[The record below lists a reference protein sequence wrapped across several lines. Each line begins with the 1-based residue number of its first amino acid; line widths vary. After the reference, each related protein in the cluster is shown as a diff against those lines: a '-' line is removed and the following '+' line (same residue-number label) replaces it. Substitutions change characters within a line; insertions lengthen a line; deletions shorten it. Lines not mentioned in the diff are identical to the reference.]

1 MNFWLRRSNGV
12 KIKTIRLPYEEVMQL
27 PRPLTKKPKKPSIP
41 FRLLMRVASAPD
53 LWKTHFSYD
62 KKAAEKPD
70 GPALILM
77 NHSSFLDLEISTA
90 MLFPK
95 AYCIVCTNDAM
106 IGKSWLMKQLGCMP
120 TQKFVSDLGLIR
132 NIKYVL
138 QELKIPVLM
147 YPEACYSF
155 DGTAT
160 TLPSGLGSFLKMLNV
175 PVYMITTYG
184 AYSRDPLYNELQN
197 RKIKVSADMKRILT
211 AEEVAEKSNEELDAA
226 IQTAFSFD
234 AFAWQK
240 ENGIRITEPTRA
252 DGLHR
257 ILYKC
262 PACKAEGRMEGKGIR
277 LSCKACEKT
286 WQLTE
291 LGELEAVEG
300 DPIFTHIPDWY
311 AWERSCV
318 RSELEAGEYRLDEQV
333 RIMMMVDHKGI
344 YEVGEGRL
352 THGPEGFVLDGCEGA
367 LHYEQKPLSS
377 YTLNA
382 DLFWYEMGDVI
393 GIGNKDTMYY
403 CLPVREGDTACS
415 VAKARL
421 ATEELY
427 KICKQAGRRPKGE

>member
-1 MNFWLRRSNGV
+1 M
-12 KIKTIRLPYEEVMQL
+12 KIKTKCLPYEEVMQL
-27 PRPLTKKPKKPSIP
+27 PRPRTYKPKKPSLP

-53 LWKTHFSYD
+53 LWKTGFSFD

-77 NHSSFLDLEISTA
+77 NHSSFLDLEIATA

-106 IGKSWLMKQLGCMP
+106 IGKVWLMRQLGCIP
-120 TQKFVSDLGLIR
+120 TQKFVSDLQLIR
-132 NIKYVL
+132 QIKHIVQDKKL
-138 QELKIPVLM
+138 PVLM
-147 YPEACYSF
+147 YPEAGYSF
-155 DGTAT
+155 DGRAT
-160 TLPSGLGSFLKMLNV
+160 TLPANLGSFLKLLNV

-211 AEEVAEKSNEELDAA
+211 AEDVAEKSVEELNGA
-226 IQTAFSFD
+226 IQNAFSFD
-234 AFAWQK
+234 AFAWQR
-240 ENGIRITEPTRA
+240 EQGIRITEPTRA

-262 PACKAEGRMEGKGIR
+262 PVCQTEGRMEGKGIHLTCR
-277 LSCKACEKT
+277 ACGKT

-291 LGELEAVEG
+291 LGALAATEG
-300 DPIFTHIPDWY
+300 DTVFDHVPDWY
-311 AWERSCV
+311 AWERACV
-318 RSELEAGEYRLDEQV
+318 RTELESGEYRLDEPV
-333 RIMMMVDHKGI
+333 RILMMVDHKGI

-352 THGPEGFVLDGCEGA
+352 THGYDGFVLDGCEGT

-382 DLFWYEMGDVI
+382 DFYWYEMGDVI
-393 GIGNKDTMYY
+393 GIGTKDTMYY
-403 CLPVREGDTACS
+403 CMPKDEGETKCS

-421 ATEELY
+421 ATEELF
-427 KICKQAGRRPKGE
+427 KITMQAQRRPKGED

>member
-1 MNFWLRRSNGV
+1 M
-12 KIKTIRLPYEEVMQL
+12 KIKTVRLPYEEVMQL
-27 PRPLTKKPKKPSIP
+27 PRPRVYKPKKPSIP

-53 LWKTHFSYD
+53 LWKTHFSFD
-62 KKAAEKPD
+62 KKAAEKPT

-95 AYCIVCTNDAM
+95 AYSIVCTNDAM
-106 IGKSWLMKQLGCMP
+106 IGKSWLMRQLGCMP

-155 DGTAT
+155 DGRAT
-160 TLPSGLGSFLKMLNV
+160 TLPANLGGFLKMLNV

-197 RKIKVSADMKRILT
+197 RKVKVSADMKCILT
-211 AEEVAEKSNEELDAA
+211 AEDVADKPAEELTAA
-226 IQTAFSFD
+226 IESAFSFD
-234 AFAWQK
+234 AFAWQREK
-240 ENGIRITEPTRA
+240 GIRITEPTRA

-262 PACKAEGRMEGKGIR
+262 PVCQAEGRMEGKGITLTCR
-277 LSCKACEKT
+277 ACGKAWELS
-286 WQLTE
+286 E
-291 LGELEAVEG
+291 LGELEATEG
-300 DPIFTHIPDWY
+300 EAVFSHVPDWY
-311 AWERSCV
+311 AWERACV
-318 RSELEAGEYRLDEQV
+318 RTELEAGEYRLDERV
-333 RIMMMVDHKGI
+333 LIMMMVDHKGI
-344 YEVGEGRL
+344 YEVGEGHL
-352 THGPEGFVLDGCEGA
+352 THGPEGFVLEGCEGT
-367 LHYEQKPLSS
+367 LHYEQKPLAS

-393 GIGNKDTMYY
+393 GIGNKDVMYY
-403 CLPVREGDTACS
+403 CLPVRKGDTTCP

-427 KICKQAGRRPKGE
+427 EICKQAQRRPKRENGSGVAGE